1 MPASKNFS
9 PQQLSALT
17 ALGISIP
24 ISLGIFFFKPVWWI
38 ALLSFAVIFLGA
50 YGLIVYT
57 LQTFIYRKIKL
68 IYKFI
73 YQTKA
78 SKREEFYYKNI
89 LPQKSIDEVRQ
100 DVETWAQQRKA
111 EIELLQKNEAY
122 RKEFLQNLSHELK
135 TPIFAIQGY
144 VDTLLNGALHKP
156 EVNQRFLQS
165 TSRNID
171 RLVNLVDDL
180 DSISRLESGEQLL
193 LIDSFVIQ
201 DLLKEVYESLSIK
214 ADEKEIRC
222 IIKKGCEVP
231 LSVFADKEK
240 IRQVFTNLVDNAIKY
255 GKHNGTIE
263 ASFYKVDGSK
273 VLIEISDDGSG
284 IAEEHL
290 PRIFERFYRTDLAR
304 SRKVGGSGL
313 GLAICKHIIE
323 AHGETIHVRS
333 KIDVGSTFG
342 FTLPSKKMEAE

>member
-1 MPASKNFS
+1 MPTSKNYS
-9 PQQLSALT
+9 PQQLAALT
-17 ALGISIP
+17 ALALAVP
-24 ISLGIFFFKPVWWI
+24 IAAGIFYFKPVWWI

-78 SKREEFYYKNI
+78 SKKEEFYYKNI
-89 LPQKSIDEVRQ
+89 LPQKSIDEVRE
-100 DVETWAQQRKA
+100 DVEAWAEQRKE
-111 EIELLQKNEAY
+111 EIEILQQNEAY

-144 VDTLLNGALHKP
+144 VDTLLNGALDKP
-156 EVNQRFLQS
+156 EVNIKFLQS

-180 DSISRLESGEQLL
+180 DSISKLESGEQLL
-193 LIDSFVIQ
+193 TKDSFIIQ
-201 DLLKEVYESLSIK
+201 DLLKEVYETLSFK
-214 ADEKEIRC
+214 ADEKQIRC
-222 IIKKGCEVP
+222 IIKKGCELP
-231 LSVFADKEK
+231 LTVFADKEK
-240 IRQVFTNLVDNAIKY
+240 IRQVFINLVDNAIKY
-255 GKHNGTIE
+255 GKQSGTIE
-263 ASFYKVDGSK
+263 ASFYKLDGAK

-323 AHGETIHVRS
+323 AHGQNIHVRS

-342 FTLPSKKMEAE
+342 FTLQSRKD